1 MPRRRSS
8 LAGRG
13 REGLLAAALAAIAL
27 SWAGEARA
35 HEEVNEWSEIVA
47 QMEPL
52 SGFFMHSRLA
62 ALLNVSIHD
71 ALNFIPGSARF
82 EAGL

>member
-1 MPRRRSS
+1 MY
-8 LAGRG
+8 
-13 REGLLAAALAAIAL
+13 
-27 SWAGEARA
+27 
-35 HEEVNEWSEIVA
+35 SEIMA

-71 ALNFIPGSARF
+71 ALNSLPGSARF
-82 EAGL
+82 ETYPATTR